1 MFTNGIIQKG
11 TRFCI
16 TDMSSSVVP
25 VPLPGPSSQPGPSW
39 FMPVEPPTI
48 AARSTSTPTRPVTPA
63 LEITHAPIGVLETTP
78 APTGVLKMRPRPAS
92 TSVLEKRP
100 ASMTEA
106 TEIVSTPVSV
116 TTPIRTHGV
125 TAVTAQRRKRRAPEA
140 DAEESALFQKWL
152 ASDIAKNEKKNQT
165 DAVAGREDEVAD

>member
-1 MFTNGIIQKG
+1 MYI
-11 TRFCI
+11 
-16 TDMSSSVVP
+16 
-25 VPLPGPSSQPGPSW
+25 LL
-39 FMPVEPPTI
+39 TI
-48 AARSTSTPTRPVTPA
+48 WSP
-63 LEITHAPIGVLETTP
+63 
-78 APTGVLKMRPRPAS
+78 GVLKMRPRPAS

-152 ASDIAKNEKKNQT
+152 ASDIAKNEKKIKLMQLQEEKT
-165 DAVAGREDEVAD
+165 KLQVSKLQRELQLE